1 MTKIKIY
8 QARFDFYDSSNN
20 VIAKMVAGSD
30 KLSLQDGNGNKI
42 AIKGYKQ
49 DLRPINIDAGGII
62 TPNIKENN
70 DIICE
75 ADVNLS
81 AITFG
86 NASAAVGQSGYI
98 AIKNTGTRSHDIS
111 WSSGTNGMSIKW
123 IEGSE
128 HIASNVSGEVTAFY
142 YYVTNDA
149 ILLSNKKI
157 YV

>member
-1 MTKIKIY
+1 MG
-8 QARFDFYDSSNN
+8 
-20 VIAKMVAGSD
+20 KMVVGSD
-30 KLSLQDGNGNKI
+30 KLSLEDVSGNKI

-62 TPNIKENN
+62 TPDIKESNN
-70 DIICE
+70 IICE
-75 ADVNLS
+75 ADINLNE
-81 AITFG
+81 ITFE

-111 WSSGTNGMSIKW
+111 WSSGTNGISIKW
-123 IEGSE
+123 IDGSE

-142 YYVTNDA
+142 YYITTAA

-157 YV
+157 FV